1 MPPERPRPDIDHAE
15 VMHRIIDRVQG
26 SQPSK
31 EIRLLR
37 LKVMQQAVRDR
48 RAKPQRVSGPV
59 RTRVPAPEETG
70 GHELMLSDGTIWCNE
85 CGLYTR
91 QRQSRQFGVECT
103 QVVRPSR
110 EALRAGRHPIRGYKF
125 RETRKVTAEIF
136 AFAAHSPNCIRQQ
149 ESRRIVF
156 GYGSMS
162 CSCFP

>member
-1 MPPERPRPDIDHAE
+1 
-15 VMHRIIDRVQG
+15 
-26 SQPSK
+26 
-31 EIRLLR
+31 
-37 LKVMQQAVRDR
+37 MQQAVRGKK
-48 RAKPQRVSGPV
+48 ANVQRVSGPV

-149 ESRRIVF
+149 ESRRILFWVWQYVMLMLPVRYHGLSACNGRFPRPGFLLITRVQHCIVF
-156 GYGSMS
+156 
-162 CSCFP
+162 